1 MKKAYTLAEILIV
14 LIIIGVVSLLTVPAL
29 VDLYK
34 FRDLTARY
42 HRIRAELTTALT
54 QATATANYSD
64 GTVTDKIYDHD
75 EDEYYTVDVPGGYYA
90 TIYGRFD
97 SSTAYRAEQARKK
110 LLENYLGARKCQEN
124 WGFETTSVVNC
135 FADTYEAVKEPT
147 NRNEQPTLGAFKNT
161 TIFSWNSPGRMP
173 WGATFVM
180 YSPAASGC
188 KPHCV
193 ISYTKTEKVLDDE
206 GKYTTKSTVKV
217 HDSYTDG
224 IPYPTYIFVDTN
236 GRKGPNVTGYD
247 AFVFQ
252 VAEDGSLTDVI
263 GTNGKPESSDNC
275 GKAGRVSSSNTDNL
289 IQNYKGL
296 RGCVTRVE
304 ENGGRVV
311 KFKED

>member
-1 MKKAYTLAEILIV
+1 MKKAFTLAEILIV

-42 HRIRAELTTALT
+42 HRIRAELTTAFT
-54 QATATANYSD
+54 QAAATANYSD

-90 TIYGRFD
+90 TIYGHFY
-97 SSTAYRAEQARKK
+97 SSTAYRAQQARKK
-110 LLENYLGARKCQEN
+110 LLENYLGARKCQQN
-124 WGFETTSVVNC
+124 GGSFDPTVGDC
-135 FADTYEAVKEPT
+135 FAKTYEAVKDP
-147 NRNEQPTLGAFKNT
+147 NNGEQPTLGEFNAATVF
-161 TIFSWNSPGRMP
+161 IWPSIGRTS
-173 WGATFVM
+173 WGASFM
-180 YSPAASGC
+180 LYSPSASGC
-188 KPHCV
+188 RPHCV
-193 ISYTKTEKVLDDE
+193 INYTKTEKVLDDE

-224 IPYPTYIFVDTN
+224 MPYPTYIFVDTN

-247 AFVFQ
+247 AFIFQ
-252 VAEDGSLTDVI
+252 VAEDGSLTDII
-263 GTNGKPESSDNC
+263 GTNGKPESSINC
-275 GKAGRVSSSNTDNL
+275 GQSGRVSSSSTNNL